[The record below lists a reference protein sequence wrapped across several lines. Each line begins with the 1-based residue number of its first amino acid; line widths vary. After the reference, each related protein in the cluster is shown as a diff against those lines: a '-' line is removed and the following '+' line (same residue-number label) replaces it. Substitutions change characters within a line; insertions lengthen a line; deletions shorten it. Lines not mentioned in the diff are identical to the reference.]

1 LGGLLY
7 ARNAEVIMCKIFI
20 GADPA
25 FYDTSTRS
33 IRLHGVVTSIRLETL
48 FWNVLTEIGRRDDMS
63 LGQLITKLYDEISE
77 ARGEVENFTSF
88 LRVCCLRYLS
98 LQVTGGIPDDVSI
111 PIRSLDA
118 DAVLAQEQ
126 ASYIHGP
133 GGLNDGTAAPARV
146 KFVKSGRRAVPAAP

>member
-1 LGGLLY
+1 MEKGGGTFKAVVLFG
-7 ARNAEVIMCKIFI
+7 AVCSTREAEVLMCKIFI

-48 FWNVLTEIGRRDDMS
+48 SWSVLAEIGRRDDMS
-63 LGQLITKLYDEISE
+63 LSQLITKLYDEITE
-77 ARGEVENFTSF
+77 ARGEVENFASF

-98 LQVTGGIPDDVSI
+98 LQISGGIPGDVSV

-118 DAVLAQEQ
+118 EAVLAREQ
-126 ASYIHGP
+126 ASCKP
-133 GGLNDGTAAPARV
+133 
-146 KFVKSGRRAVPAAP
+146 AVPAI

>member
-1 LGGLLY
+1 MDGGTFLLVVLLGGLFHT
-7 ARNAEVIMCKIFI
+7 RNAEVLMCRIFI
-20 GADPA
+20 SADPT

-48 FWNVLTEIGRRDDMS
+48 FWSVLAEIGRRDDMS
-63 LGQLITKLYDEISE
+63 LSQLITKLYDEITE

-98 LQVTGGIPDDVSI
+98 LQISGGIPGDVSV

-118 DAVLAQEQ
+118 DAVLAREQ
-126 ASYIHGP
+126 SAY
-133 GGLNDGTAAPARV
+133 
-146 KFVKSGRRAVPAAP
+146 KSAVPAI